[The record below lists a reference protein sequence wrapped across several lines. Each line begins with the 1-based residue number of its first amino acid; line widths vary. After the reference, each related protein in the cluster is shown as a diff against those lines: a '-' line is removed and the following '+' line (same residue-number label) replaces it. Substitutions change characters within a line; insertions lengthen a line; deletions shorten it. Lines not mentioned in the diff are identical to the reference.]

1 MNRPSYQILILCCI
15 GSALLALTID
25 RLLLGG
31 AQERP
36 PAWMEASATQQ
47 GPAIPAIEPNS
58 FSLAAEQA
66 IPSVVAV
73 RAYSQ
78 VFSRHEPNAERSA
91 MSGSGVL
98 ISSDGYIATNKHVID
113 GASRISINLSDR
125 RTFDARVV
133 GIDGATDLALL
144 RIRARDL
151 PYLRFGNSDSLRVG
165 EWVMAVGNPFQLEN
179 TVTAGIVSAKGRSI
193 DVLEGEDRIE
203 SFIQSDAAVNPGN
216 SGGALISAQ
225 GELVGINTAI
235 ITNSGRHEGFAFA
248 IPGNLAQRILADLR
262 QFGEVQRAVLGAYVS
277 RITGEQARQLRL
289 PDSQGA
295 MITEVRHQGAAE
307 LAGLQVGD
315 ILLAI
320 NEASINNPA
329 ELQEQLSLYRPGQSV
344 TVSYIRNRT
353 KRSVVVRLLDKANRS
368 QNLAVYRYDQLRR
381 YGFEVS
387 ELRPEE
393 IQQLGINGLKV
404 ISILRNSPVEDAN
417 LEVDFVITH
426 INNEPLSTIQ
436 ELLTALDSM
445 PHSGYHR
452 LRGKYPDYSG
462 EYYYELPY

>member
-1 MNRPSYQILILCCI
+1 MKSPSYLVLLLCCL

-25 RLLLGG
+25 RLLLNSQADLPYWMQSGND
-31 AQERP
+31 QE
-36 PAWMEASATQQ
+36 A
-47 GPAIPAIEPNS
+47 PAIPPVEPTT
-58 FSLAAEQA
+58 FSIAAEQA
-66 IPSVVAV
+66 TPSVVAV
-73 RAYSQ
+73 RAYSRA
-78 VFSRHEPNAERSA
+78 FSRHEPNAERSA
-91 MSGSGVL
+91 MSGSGVI
-98 ISSDGYIATNKHVID
+98 ISPDGYIATNKHVID
-113 GASRISINLSDR
+113 GASRISIRLDDR
-125 RTFDARVV
+125 RSFDAEVI
-133 GIDGATDLALL
+133 GIDGPTDLALL
-144 RIRARDL
+144 RIRARQL
-151 PYLRFGNSDSLRVG
+151 PFLQFGNSDSLRVG

-216 SGGALISAQ
+216 SGGALISTR

-262 QFGEVQRAVLGAYVS
+262 QFGEVQRAVLGAYVRS
-277 RITGEQARQLRL
+277 ISGDQARQLRL
-289 PDSQGA
+289 SATQGA
-295 MITEVRHQGAAE
+295 IITGIRRQGAAE
-307 LAGLQVGD
+307 LAGLREGD
-315 ILLAI
+315 ILL
-320 NEASINNPA
+320 SINDADINSPA
-329 ELQEQLSLYRPGQSV
+329 ELQEQLSRYRPGEQV

-353 KRSVVVRLLDKANRS
+353 RRSIVVRLLDKANRS

-393 IQQLGINGLKV
+393 VEELGINGLKV

-426 INNEPLSTIQ
+426 INNEPLQSIT
-436 ELLTALDSM
+436 ELLAALDSV
-445 PHSGYHR
+445 PPSGYHR

-462 EYYYELPY
+462 EYYYELPH

>member
-1 MNRPSYQILILCCI
+1 MKSPSYLVLLLCCL

-25 RLLLGG
+25 RLLLRS
-31 AQERP
+31 AADRP
-36 PAWMEASATQQ
+36 YWMQSSSNREA
-47 GPAIPAIEPNS
+47 PAIPSIEPTT
-58 FSLAAEQA
+58 FSIAAEQA
-66 IPSVVAV
+66 TPSVVAV
-73 RAYSQ
+73 RAYSRA
-78 VFSRHEPNAERSA
+78 FSRHEPNAERSA
-91 MSGSGVL
+91 MSGSGVI

-113 GASRISINLSDR
+113 GASRISIRLDDR
-125 RTFDARVV
+125 RSFDAEVI
-133 GIDGATDLALL
+133 GIDGPTDLALL
-144 RIRARDL
+144 RIRARQL
-151 PYLRFGNSDSLRVG
+151 PFLQFGNSDSLRVG

-216 SGGALISAQ
+216 SGGALISTR

-262 QFGEVQRAVLGAYVS
+262 QFGEVQRAVLGAYVRS
-277 RITGEQARQLRL
+277 ISGDQARQLRL
-289 PDSQGA
+289 PATQGA
-295 MITEVRHQGAAE
+295 IITGIRRQGAAE
-307 LAGLQVGD
+307 LAGLREGD

-320 NEASINNPA
+320 NDANINSPA
-329 ELQEQLSLYRPGQSV
+329 ELQEQLSRYRPGEQV

-353 KRSVVVRLLDKANRS
+353 HRSIVVRLLDKANRS

-393 IQQLGINGLKV
+393 IEKLGTNGLKV

-426 INNEPLSTIQ
+426 INNEPLQSIT
-436 ELLTALDSM
+436 ELLAALDSV
-445 PHSGYHR
+445 PASGYHR

-462 EYYYELPY
+462 EYYYELPH